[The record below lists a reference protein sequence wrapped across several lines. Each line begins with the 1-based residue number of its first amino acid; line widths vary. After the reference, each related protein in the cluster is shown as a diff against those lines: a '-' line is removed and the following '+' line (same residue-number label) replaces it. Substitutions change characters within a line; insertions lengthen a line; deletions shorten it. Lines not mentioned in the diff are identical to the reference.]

1 MAVLTPKSL
10 SHQTIYQVYPRNY
23 SEAGTLKAV
32 TQDLDRIKALGVD
45 IVYLLPIHP
54 IGVVARKGKLG
65 SPYSIQDFR
74 KVNPELGTKDDLK
87 ALIDRAHELGL
98 KVMMDIVFN
107 HTSRDN
113 PWMKQYPDYYYYRDG
128 QFANKVGDWSD
139 ICDLNYNYKP
149 LWEEMIDILKGWAQF
164 GFDGFRCDVAP
175 FVPLEFW
182 LDARKVINTLNP
194 HFIWFS
200 ESVHRSFL
208 KVMRDEGFIC
218 HSDAEMYQAFDVLY
232 DYDIIHDAEAY
243 WEGKKPLSAFIGQLN
258 LQEMIYPANYL
269 KARSY
274 ENHDVPRLMKRTGS
288 VAKTKNWVAAIMTLK
303 GMGFLFNGIET
314 LTDVLPDLFD
324 KDPIPW
330 SQLDSKWV
338 SEITN
343 LVELKKRPIF
353 STYQKYILEDT
364 GLDIFH
370 ITYKKDDEVLIS
382 ICNVGQIKDDV
393 KVDLK
398 DGEYANEFDGTLVR
412 VSAGKVRLGTNP
424 IIIHKM

>member
-149 LWEEMIDILKGWAQF
+149 LWEEMIDILKGWALF

-194 HFIWFS
+194 HIIWFS